1 MASKPN
7 PVRASLQVHEL
18 LDRLHRTSEEQEAQ
32 IRPGHS
38 KFTSTDTLGDS
49 KDSTPASAQPDFR
62 ASMSDKFI
70 ALDQDKCQFMYQ
82 LMRSKGAM
90 IAIEA
95 GTSFGVSTIYLALAV
110 AQNGAA
116 SGQHGWV
123 IATEHEPSKA
133 AQARKYW
140 AQCGSE
146 VEDQIDLRVG
156 DLLETLK
163 TGVAGVDLLLLDSTC
178 NPNQSLL
185 LIH

>member
-7 PVRASLQVHEL
+7 PVRASPKIHEL

-38 KFTSTDTLGDS
+38 KFTSSDTLGDS
-49 KDSTPASAQPDFR
+49 EDSLPASAQPDFR

-82 LMRSKGAM
+82 LMRSKGALT
-90 IAIEA
+90 AVEA

-110 AQNGAA
+110 AQNEAA
-116 SGQHGWV
+116 SGRPGRV
-123 IATEHEPSKA
+123 IATEHEPTKA
-133 AQARKYW
+133 VQARQYW

-146 VEDQIDLRVG
+146 VEEHIDLRVG

-163 TGVAGVDLLLLDSTC
+163 TGVAAVDLLLLDSTL
-178 NPNQSLL
+178 QS
-185 LIH
+185 